1 MTTILVTGGAGF
13 IGSHLCKKLI
23 EQDKV
28 VICLDNFNN
37 YYSPLRKIENIKPFL
52 KKGNFFLQV
61 VDVTNKTALE
71 EVFKKHKLDKVVHL
85 AARAGVR
92 PSIEQPL
99 LYQEAN
105 VQGTVNLLELSK
117 KYGIKNFIFGSSSSV
132 YGENKKIPFSENDN
146 VDYPISPYAASKKAC
161 ELFCFTYSHL
171 TNLNIVCLR
180 FFTVYGP
187 QGRPDMAPYLF
198 TEQIQR
204 GKELIRYGDGTTR
217 RDYTYIDD
225 IIQGILAAL
234 EKNFKFEIIN
244 LGNSQTVELNY
255 FINVIEGLTG
265 KKAKIKEM
273 PEQSGDVPITYA
285 DISKAKKLLGYN
297 PKTKI
302 EEGMEKFIRWYKENH
317 SNI

>member
-13 IGSHLCKKLI
+13 IGSHICKKLV
-23 EQDKV
+23 ERGDL

-52 KKGNFFLQV
+52 DKSNFLLYV
-61 VDVTNKTALE
+61 VDVTNKISLE
-71 EVFKKHKLDKVVHL
+71 EVFKKHKIDKIVHL

-132 YGENKKIPFSENDN
+132 YGENKKIPFTENDN
-146 VDYPISPYAASKKAC
+146 VDYPVSPYAASKKAC
-161 ELFCFTYSHL
+161 ELFCYTYSHL
-171 TNLNIVCLR
+171 TNLNITCLR

-187 QGRPDMAPYLF
+187 QGRPDMVPYRF
-198 TEQIQR
+198 TDWIYQGQ
-204 GKELIRYGDGTTR
+204 ELIRYGDGTTR

-225 IIQGILAAL
+225 IIQGILLAL

-244 LGNSQTVELNY
+244 LGNSQTVELSY
-255 FINVIEGLTG
+255 FISVIENLLD
-265 KKAKIKEM
+265 KKAKIKVL
-273 PEQSGDVPITYA
+273 PEQPGDVPITYA
-285 DISKAKKLLGYN
+285 DISKAQELLGFA

-302 EEGMEKFIRWYKENH
+302 EEGMEKFVKWYLNNLKK
-317 SNI
+317 

>member
-13 IGSHLCKKLI
+13 IGSHICKKLV
-23 EQDKV
+23 ERGDL

-52 KKGNFFLQV
+52 DKSNFLLYV
-61 VDVTNKTALE
+61 VDVTNKISLE
-71 EVFKKHKLDKVVHL
+71 EVFKKHKIDKIVHL

-132 YGENKKIPFSENDN
+132 YGENKKIPFTENDN
-146 VDYPISPYAASKKAC
+146 VDYPVSPYAASKKAC
-161 ELFCFTYSHL
+161 ELFCYTYSHL

-198 TEQIQR
+198 TEWIHQ
-204 GKELIRYGDGTTR
+204 GKELIRYGNGTTR

-225 IIQGILAAL
+225 IIQGILVAL

-244 LGNSQTVELNY
+244 LGNSQTVELSY
-255 FINVIEGLTG
+255 FINVIENLLG
-265 KKAKIKEM
+265 KKALIKEM
-273 PEQSGDVPITYA
+273 PEQPGDVPLTYA
-285 DISKAKKLLGYN
+285 DISKAQKLLEFN

-302 EEGMEKFIRWYKENH
+302 EEGMEKFVKWYLNNLKK
-317 SNI
+317 